1 MNRNTQSR
9 FSVAPQVDIKRSIFD
24 RSFQHKTTG
33 NVGDLIPFFV
43 DEVLPGDTFVV
54 DTAFV
59 ARMTTPIKPVMD
71 NAYIDIFYFAVPN
84 RLLWDHWKEFCGEN
98 NSSPWADETEYTIP
112 QLTAPSGGWKKG
124 TIADYMGIPIN
135 KAGLSVNAL
144 PFRAYA
150 LIWNEWFRDQNVQEP
165 CVVSK
170 DDATN
175 AGTNAAALANPAN
188 AELGGMPCKVNKFHD
203 YFTSALPEPQKG
215 DPVSIGLTGDVPV
228 VPTNGADNYFFPIVP
243 VRNSGDGVIGEGLQ
257 RNGYTFEWALENVPG
272 VVADDQVFRILPDKY
287 VNLGSSFVLG
297 NYISGDTPLAFVPV
311 AAQVSSAGQPGSTD
325 EGGEIKGWNLYA
337 QYASSKPERLLA
349 QLSNVT
355 AVTINELRLAF
366 ATQRLLERDAR
377 GGTRYTEVLRAHF
390 GVSSPDARLQRPEY
404 LGGKRV
410 PVNMNQ
416 VLQMSASSED
426 SPQGNTAAYS
436 LTSDASSSFTYSAT
450 EHCYILGLAC
460 VRTDHS
466 YQQGIERMWSRKRR
480 FDFYYPALANIG
492 ETAILNKEIFAQG
505 TGADDQAFGYQEA
518 WAEYR
523 YKPNRISGAFRSQY
537 DQSLDVWHYGDDYSQ
552 LPTLSASWMAETEA
566 NVNRTLSVPSTT
578 EDQMIFDFAIRL
590 KCTRPMPIYSVP
602 GLIDHN

>member
-98 NSSPWADETEYTIP
+98 KSSPWADETEYTIP
-112 QLTAPSGGWKKG
+112 QLTAPSGGWSKG

-135 KAGLSVNAL
+135 VENISVNAL

-175 AGTNAAALANPAN
+175 AGTNAEASVNPAN
-188 AELGGMPCKVNKFHD
+188 AELGGMPCKANKFHD
-203 YFTSALPEPQKG
+203 YFTSALPETKKG
-215 DPVSIGLTGDVPV
+215 DPVSIGIGGVADIIDEGSDAIQV
-228 VPTNGADNYFFPIVP
+228 VPWATESVMQNLGFEFGVDSSKAGATDT
-243 VRNSGDGVIGEGLQ
+243 IGLLGLVSPA
-257 RNGYTFEWALENVPG
+257 GGAEDPPADFGTLYTFKTPDSIAL
-272 VVADDQVFRILPDKY
+272 
-287 VNLGSSFVLG
+287 
-297 NYISGDTPLAFVPV
+297 
-311 AAQVSSAGQPGSTD
+311 QP
-325 EGGEIKGWNLYA
+325 
-337 QYASSKPERLLA
+337 SSKIYKHNLA
-349 QLSNVT
+349 VRSVDIANALKADLSKAT

-436 LTSDASSSFTYSAT
+436 LTSDVSSSFTYSAT

-505 TGADDQAFGYQEA
+505 S
-518 WAEYR
+518 AED
-523 YKPNRISGAFRSQY
+523 I
-537 DQSLDVWHYGDDYSQ
+537 
-552 LPTLSASWMAETEA
+552 
-566 NVNRTLSVPSTT
+566 
-578 EDQMIFDFAIRL
+578 
-590 KCTRPMPIYSVP
+590 
-602 GLIDHN
+602 

>member
-1 MNRNTQSR
+1 MNRNAQSR

-98 NSSPWADETEYTIP
+98 NSSPWADETEYSVP
-112 QLTAPSGGWKKG
+112 QLTAPAGGWQKG
-124 TIADYMGIPIN
+124 TIADYMGIPIKVPN
-135 KAGLSVNAL
+135 ISVNAL

-150 LIWNEWFRDQNVQEP
+150 LIWNEWFRDQNVQDP

-175 AGTNAAALANPAN
+175 AGTNAEASANPAN

-215 DPVSIGLTGDVPV
+215 DPVSIGLIGDAPVIPAVEDHLWEDMIQNSDDSLNMTMTGLGGSLSRTLPLYYRGGGGSPSV
-228 VPTNGADNYFFPIVP
+228 VGDLASQGDNPQLTLLIP
-243 VRNSGDGVIGEGLQ
+243 DNL
-257 RNGYTFEWALENVPG
+257 
-272 VVADDQVFRILPDKY
+272 VAKTS
-287 VNLGSSFVLG
+287 NL
-297 NYISGDTPLAFVPV
+297 
-311 AAQVSSAGQPGSTD
+311 AAVS
-325 EGGEIKGWNLYA
+325 
-337 QYASSKPERLLA
+337 
-349 QLSNVT
+349 
-355 AVTINELRLAF
+355 INELRLAF

-436 LTSDASSSFTYSAT
+436 LTSDVSSSFTYSAT

-505 TGADDQAFGYQEA
+505 KAADDQAFGYQEA

-537 DQSLDVWHYGDDYSQ
+537 DKSLDLWHYGDDYSE

-578 EDQMIFDFAIRL
+578 EDQMIFDFAIKL

>member
-1 MNRNTQSR
+1 MNRNSQSR

-112 QLTAPSGGWKKG
+112 QLTAPSGGWLKG

-135 KAGLSVNAL
+135 VPNISINAL

-175 AGTNAAALANPAN
+175 AGTNAEASANPAN

-215 DPVSIGLTGDVPV
+215 DPVSLSLAGFAPLSGTTAPIIPISMSGNISPLKADDKLTPLSG
-228 VPTNGADNYFFPIVP
+228 NMIF
-243 VRNSGDGVIGEGLQ
+243 GDGTGHMKSSYYLGLFTDAASTGGSEGVEVRSWESL
-257 RNGYTFEWALENVPG
+257 NTP
-272 VVADDQVFRILPDKY
+272 PDAKSITLT
-287 VNLGSSFVLG
+287 NLGVEFSDIAAGLG
-297 NYISGDTPLAFVPV
+297 ANLSGVTVDLANV
-311 AAQVSSAGQPGSTD
+311 AA
-325 EGGEIKGWNLYA
+325 I
-337 QYASSKPERLLA
+337 
-349 QLSNVT
+349 
-355 AVTINELRLAF
+355 TINELRLAF

-416 VLQMSASSED
+416 VLQMSASSEE

-436 LTSDASSSFTYSAT
+436 LTSDVSSSFTYSAT

-466 YQQGIERMWSRKRR
+466 YQQGIERMFSRKRR

-492 ETAILNKEIFAQG
+492 ETAILNKEIFASGNAG
-505 TGADDQAFGYQEA
+505 TDDQAFGYQEA

-537 DQSLDVWHYGDDYSQ
+537 DQSLDVWHYGDDYSE
-552 LPTLSASWMAETEA
+552 LPTLSASWMAETTA
-566 NVNRTLSVPSTT
+566 NVDRTLSVPSAT
-578 EDQMIFDFAIRL
+578 EDQMIFDFAIKL

>member
-9 FSVAPQVDIKRSIFD
+9 FSRAPQVDIKRSIFD

-98 NSSPWADETEYTIP
+98 NTSPWADETEYTIP
-112 QLTAPSGGWKKG
+112 QLTAPSGGWQKG

-135 KAGLSVNAL
+135 VANISVNAL

-150 LIWNEWFRDQNVQEP
+150 LIWNEWFRDQNVQDP

-175 AGTNAAALANPAN
+175 AGTNAEASANPAN

-215 DPVSIGLTGDVPV
+215 DPVEIGIG
-228 VPTNGADNYFFPIVP
+228 
-243 VRNSGDGVIGEGLQ
+243 GVASVFEKGIGEAIPVNTAITSHAMDNDLMLGIHPTAGQKLQ
-257 RNGYTFEWALENVPG
+257 GNEVLRLTSDSASTGGYG
-272 VVADDQVFRILPDKY
+272 VLPLYAYSVDAEMAGHFTNPKSISTS
-287 VNLGSSFVLG
+287 NLV
-297 NYISGDTPLAFVPV
+297 
-311 AAQVSSAGQPGSTD
+311 VSSSKIAQ
-325 EGGEIKGWNLYA
+325 NLKVDL
-337 QYASSKPERLLA
+337 SSA
-349 QLSNVT
+349 T
-355 AVTINELRLAF
+355 AATINDLRLAF

-390 GVSSPDARLQRPEY
+390 GVTSPDARLQRPEY

-436 LTSDASSSFTYSAT
+436 LTSDVSSSFTYSTT

-466 YQQGIERMWSRKRR
+466 YQQGIERMWSRRRR

-492 ETAILNKEIFAQG
+492 ETAILNKEIYAQG
-505 TGADDQAFGYQEA
+505 GSGDNQAFGYQEA

-552 LPTLSASWMAETEA
+552 LPTLSASWMAETTA
-566 NVNRTLSVPSTT
+566 NVDRTLSVPSTT
-578 EDQMIFDFAIRL
+578 EDQMIFDFAIKL
-590 KCTRPMPIYSVP
+590 KCTRPMPVYSVP

>member
-9 FSVAPQVDIKRSIFD
+9 FSFAPQSNIKRSIFD

-43 DEVLPGDTFVV
+43 DEVLPNDTFVV

-71 NAYIDIFYFAVPN
+71 NAYIDIFYFAVPV
-84 RLLWDHWKEFCGEN
+84 RLLWDHWKEFHGEN
-98 NSSPWADETEYTIP
+98 NNSPWVDETEYTIP
-112 QLTAPSGGWKKG
+112 QLTAPSGGWQKG

-135 KAGLSVNAL
+135 VANISVNAL

-175 AGTNAAALANPAN
+175 AGTNAEASANPAN

-215 DPVSIGLTGDVPV
+215 DPVEIGLSGVASIS
-228 VPTNGADNYFFPIVP
+228 PTRNGGSWLAVQTHSGLNSVYSTPITFGVSPSSDRSAGGLLGLYSDQASTDP
-243 VRNSGDGVIGEGLQ
+243 VRTLPLYSVDVLDSTGKGVSL
-257 RNGYTFEWALENVPG
+257 TKPLEIV
-272 VVADDQVFRILPDKY
+272 RS
-287 VNLGSSFVLG
+287 NL
-297 NYISGDTPLAFVPV
+297 A
-311 AAQVSSAGQPGSTD
+311 VSSNDVAHSLQVD
-325 EGGEIKGWNLYA
+325 
-337 QYASSKPERLLA
+337 
-349 QLSNVT
+349 LSNAT
-355 AVTINELRLAF
+355 AIAINELRLAF

-390 GVSSPDARLQRPEY
+390 GVSSPDARMQRPEY

-416 VLQMSASSED
+416 VLQMSASSEE

-436 LTSDASSSFTYSAT
+436 LTSDVSSSFTYSAT

-466 YQQGIERMWSRKRR
+466 YQQGIERMFSRKRR

-505 TGADDQAFGYQEA
+505 AAADDQAFGYQEA

-537 DQSLDVWHYGDDYSQ
+537 DQSLDVWHYGDDYSE
-552 LPTLSASWMAETEA
+552 LPTLSASWMAETTA
-566 NVNRTLSVPSTT
+566 NVDRTLSVPSAT
-578 EDQMIFDFAIRL
+578 EDQMIFDFAIKL

>member
-112 QLTAPSGGWKKG
+112 QLTAPAGGWQKG
-124 TIADYMGIPIN
+124 SIADYMGIPTKVPN
-135 KAGLSVNAL
+135 LSVNAL

-175 AGTNAAALANPAN
+175 AGTNAEASANPAN

-215 DPVSIGLTGDVPV
+215 DPVSIGLTGDLPV
-228 VPTNGADNYFFPIVP
+228 TFSSPTGGVYLDTSINEEGAVSFASGNTLQFHTGGNTDTDYQRCYPLNLKPISPDGTPVHDVYCDHVNTGAGNLANLYPIVGSNL
-243 VRNSGDGVIGEGLQ
+243 VLRTSNEFSNSNRVLSA
-257 RNGYTFEWALENVPG
+257 R
-272 VVADDQVFRILPDKY
+272 
-287 VNLGSSFVLG
+287 VNLS
-297 NYISGDTPLAFVPV
+297 DLA
-311 AAQVSSAGQPGSTD
+311 
-325 EGGEIKGWNLYA
+325 
-337 QYASSKPERLLA
+337 
-349 QLSNVT
+349 

-436 LTSDASSSFTYSAT
+436 LTSDVSSSFTYSST

-460 VRTDHS
+460 VRTEHS

-505 TGADDQAFGYQEA
+505 EAVDDQAFGYQEA

-537 DQSLDVWHYGDDYSQ
+537 DKSLDVWHYADDYSK

-566 NVNRTLSVPSTT
+566 NVDRTLSVASTS
-578 EDQMIFDFAIRL
+578 EDQMIFDFAIKL

>member
-112 QLTAPSGGWKKG
+112 QLTAPSGGWQKG

-135 KAGLSVNAL
+135 VANISVNAL

-175 AGTNAAALANPAN
+175 AGTNAEASANPAN

-215 DPVSIGLTGDVPV
+215 DPVSIGLADTAPVIGTSSSGSVFFPV
-228 VPTNGADNYFFPIVP
+228 VPVSDSTGAYVSLG
-243 VRNSGDGVIGEGLQ
+243 VNSD
-257 RNGYTFEWALENVPG
+257 GYTFNEKLSYLPLLS
-272 VVADDQVFRILPDKY
+272 DDEKKIRIKPSEPTMGGNSF
-287 VNLGSSFVLG
+287 NLGINNATSQQTTKEEVVLIPNTG
-297 NYISGDTPLAFVPV
+297 RVE
-311 AAQVSSAGQPGSTD
+311 STRQID
-325 EGGEIKGWNLYA
+325 GWNLYTYYGGTQNPKLVA
-337 QYASSKPERLLA
+337 DLSKVA
-349 QLSNVT
+349 

-450 EHCYILGLAC
+450 EHCYIIGLAC

-505 TGADDQAFGYQEA
+505 KAADDQAFGYQEA

-537 DQSLDVWHYGDDYSQ
+537 DQSLDVWHYGDDYSE
-552 LPTLSASWMAETEA
+552 LPTLSASWMAETES

>member
-33 NVGDLIPFFV
+33 NAGDLIPFFV

-112 QLTAPSGGWKKG
+112 QLTAPSGGWQKG

-135 KAGLSVNAL
+135 VANISVNAL

-175 AGTNAAALANPAN
+175 AGTNAVASENPAN

-215 DPVSIGLTGDVPV
+215 DPVEIGLSGGASIFPV
-228 VPTNGADNYFFPIVP
+228 SSEYPWIPLNTTSRLNAFANPLKFGIDP
-243 VRNSGDGVIGEGLQ
+243 
-257 RNGYTFEWALENVPG
+257 ALESN
-272 VVADDQVFRILPDKY
+272 ADGLLGLYTDQASTGPISELPLYSLD
-287 VNLGSSFVLG
+287 VLDSTG
-297 NYISGDTPLAFVPV
+297 KG
-311 AAQVSSAGQPGSTD
+311 VSSSRPRQITRT
-325 EGGEIKGWNLYA
+325 NLVVSPTQIA
-337 QYASSKPERLLA
+337 NNLQVDLSSA
-349 QLSNVT
+349 T

-377 GGTRYTEVLRAHF
+377 GGTRYAEVLRAHY
-390 GVSSPDARLQRPEY
+390 GVRSPDARLQRPEY

-416 VLQMSASSED
+416 VLQMSASSAD

-436 LTSDASSSFTYSAT
+436 LTSDVSSSFTYSAT

-505 TGADDQAFGYQEA
+505 GTGGVDDQAFGYQEA

-537 DQSLDVWHYGDDYSQ
+537 DQSLDVWHYGDDYSE
-552 LPTLSASWMAETEA
+552 LPTLSASWMAETTA
-566 NVNRTLSVPSTT
+566 NVDRTLSVPSAT
-578 EDQMIFDFAIRL
+578 EDQMIFDFAIKL
-590 KCTRPMPIYSVP
+590 KCARPMPIYSVP

>member
-112 QLTAPSGGWKKG
+112 QLTAPAGGWQKG
-124 TIADYMGIPIN
+124 TIADYMGIPIKVPN
-135 KAGLSVNAL
+135 ISVNAL

-175 AGTNAAALANPAN
+175 AGTNAEASANPAN

-228 VPTNGADNYFFPIVP
+228 TFGSPTGAFYLDTSISSTGAVPFSSGQPLKFYSSEEMPVSNYNLSV
-243 VRNSGDGVIGEGLQ
+243 D
-257 RNGYTFEWALENVPG
+257 PG
-272 VVADDQVFRILPDKY
+272 VDGSDNFNVEFGPSK
-287 VNLGSSFVLG
+287 VNGVSGFPVEGTNLVLRTS
-297 NYISGDTPLAFVPV
+297 NDF
-311 AAQVSSAGQPGSTD
+311 SANDNKVLSAKVD
-325 EGGEIKGWNLYA
+325 FSNLI
-337 QYASSKPERLLA
+337 
-349 QLSNVT
+349 

-436 LTSDASSSFTYSAT
+436 LTSDVSSSFTYSAT

-466 YQQGIERMWSRKRR
+466 YQQGIERMWNRKRR

-505 TGADDQAFGYQEA
+505 EAVDDQAFGYQEA

-537 DQSLDVWHYGDDYSQ
+537 DQSLDVWHYGDDYSE

-566 NVNRTLSVPSTT
+566 NVNRTLSVSSTN
-578 EDQMIFDFAIRL
+578 EDQMIFDFAIKL

>member
-59 ARMTTPIKPVMD
+59 ARMTTLIKPVMD

-98 NSSPWADETEYTIP
+98 NNSPWADETEYTIP
-112 QLTAPSGGWKKG
+112 QLTAPLGGWRKG

-135 KAGLSVNAL
+135 VANISVNAL

-175 AGTNAAALANPAN
+175 AGTNLGASANPAN

-215 DPVSIGLTGDVPV
+215 DPVSIGVGGTADVLLASE
-228 VPTNGADNYFFPIVP
+228 NA
-243 VRNSGDGVIGEGLQ
+243 NSGVLSVVGNSILGLADRFSASSVAGTAGSVWSPNASVSMSGASVNGV
-257 RNGYTFEWALENVPG
+257 
-272 VVADDQVFRILPDKY
+272 
-287 VNLGSSFVLG
+287 
-297 NYISGDTPLAFVPV
+297 TPM
-311 AAQVSSAGQPGSTD
+311 SSAG
-325 EGGEIKGWNLYA
+325 NL
-337 QYASSKPERLLA
+337 KPVDLVA
-349 QLSNVT
+349 DLSQAT
-355 AVTINELRLAF
+355 AITINELRLAF

-416 VLQMSASSED
+416 VLQMSASSAD

-436 LTSDASSSFTYSAT
+436 LTSDVSSSFTYSAT

-505 TGADDQAFGYQEA
+505 GAADDQAFGYQEA

-537 DQSLDVWHYGDDYSQ
+537 DQSLDIWHYGDDYSE
-552 LPTLSASWMAETEA
+552 LPTLSASWMAETET

-578 EDQMIFDFAIRL
+578 EDQMIFDFAIKL

>member
-71 NAYIDIFYFAVPN
+71 NAYMDIFYFAVPN

-112 QLTAPSGGWKKG
+112 QLTAPSGGWRKG

-135 KAGLSVNAL
+135 VENISVNAL

-175 AGTNAAALANPAN
+175 AGTNAEASANPAN

-215 DPVSIGLTGDVPV
+215 DPVSIGLTGDLPV
-228 VPTNGADNYFFPIVP
+228 TFGSPTA
-243 VRNSGDGVIGEGLQ
+243 
-257 RNGYTFEWALENVPG
+257 GYYLDTSLSP
-272 VVADDQVFRILPDKY
+272 PD
-287 VNLGSSFVLG
+287 SFVSGSPLRFLSNSLVDPDRHYPLVVSRSRIGAKAYDLNFLG
-297 NYISGDTPLAFVPV
+297 DHAYSNTDSPLTVDGSNLVLRTSNEFTDSNRVLSAKVELSNLAF
-311 AAQVSSAGQPGSTD
+311 
-325 EGGEIKGWNLYA
+325 I
-337 QYASSKPERLLA
+337 
-349 QLSNVT
+349 
-355 AVTINELRLAF
+355 TINELRLAF

-410 PVNMNQ
+410 PINMNQ
-416 VLQMSASSED
+416 VLQMSASSGD
-426 SPQGNTAAYS
+426 SPQGNAAAYS

-505 TGADDQAFGYQEA
+505 NSYDDLAFGYQEA

-537 DQSLDVWHYGDDYSQ
+537 DRSLDVWHYGDDYSK
-552 LPTLSASWMAETEA
+552 LPTLSAGWMAETPV
-566 NVNRTLSVPSTT
+566 NVDRTLAVPSTT

>member
-98 NSSPWADETEYTIP
+98 YRSPWADETEYSIP
-112 QLTAPSGGWKKG
+112 QLTAPSGGWQKG

-135 KAGLSVNAL
+135 VANISVNAL

-150 LIWNEWFRDQNVQEP
+150 LIWNEWFRDQNVQDP

-175 AGTNAAALANPAN
+175 AGTNAEASANPAN

-215 DPVSIGLTGDVPV
+215 DPVAIG
-228 VPTNGADNYFFPIVP
+228 
-243 VRNSGDGVIGEGLQ
+243 
-257 RNGYTFEWALENVPG
+257 
-272 VVADDQVFRILPDKY
+272 
-287 VNLGSSFVLG
+287 
-297 NYISGDTPLAFVPV
+297 ISGVASISAIDSSIPYIPVETRPSGMTSYTTPIIFGVDPFLD
-311 AAQVSSAGQPGSTD
+311 SSAGGLLGLYTDDASTGVVSD
-325 EGGEIKGWNLYA
+325 LPLYSLDVLDSTGKGVSLTRPLEITRSNLMVRPA
-337 QYASSKPERLLA
+337 QVAQRLQADLSSA
-349 QLSNVT
+349 T
-355 AVTINELRLAF
+355 AATINDLRLAF

-377 GGTRYTEVLRAHF
+377 GGTRYIEVLRAHF

-416 VLQMSASSED
+416 VLQMSASSEE

-436 LTSDASSSFTYSAT
+436 LTSDVSSSFTYSST

-505 TGADDQAFGYQEA
+505 GTGGADDQAFGYQEA

-537 DQSLDVWHYGDDYSQ
+537 DQSLDVWHYGDDYSE
-552 LPTLSASWMAETEA
+552 LPTLSASWMAETTA
-566 NVNRTLSVPSTT
+566 NVDRTLSVPSAT
-578 EDQMIFDFAIRL
+578 EDQMIFDFAIKL
-590 KCTRPMPIYSVP
+590 KCARPMPIYSVP

>member
-71 NAYIDIFYFAVPN
+71 NAYIDIFYFAVPC
-84 RLLWDHWKEFCGEN
+84 RLLWNHWKEFCGEN
-98 NSSPWADETEYTIP
+98 NESPWADETEYTIP
-112 QLTAPSGGWKKG
+112 QLTAPAGGWQKG
-124 TIADYMGIPIN
+124 TIADYMGIPIKVPN
-135 KAGLSVNAL
+135 ISVNAL

-175 AGTNAAALANPAN
+175 AGTNAEASANPAN

-215 DPVSIGLTGDVPV
+215 DPVSIGLTGDAPVAPLGYKDYFFPV
-228 VPTNGADNYFFPIVP
+228 VPI
-243 VRNSGDGVIGEGLQ
+243 RNSGGLVSGAALHRNGFTFDGVL
-257 RNGYTFEWALENVPG
+257 ANVPG
-272 VVADDQVFRILPDKY
+272 VRDIDKEFEVQFRNSILANNGYSLGFFNTSERSSMPVRV
-287 VNLGSSFVLG
+287 VNGAAESS
-297 NYISGDTPLAFVPV
+297 
-311 AAQVSSAGQPGSTD
+311 D
-325 EGGEIKGWNLYA
+325 ETHGGRITGWDLYA
-337 QYASSKPERLLA
+337 RYDSNHPNKLVA
-349 QLSNVT
+349 QLSNVA

-377 GGTRYTEVLRAHF
+377 GGTRYTEILRAHF

-436 LTSDASSSFTYSAT
+436 LTSDVSSSFTYSAT

-505 TGADDQAFGYQEA
+505 TAADNQAFGYQEA

-523 YKPNRISGAFRSQY
+523 YKPSRTSGAFRSQY
-537 DQSLDVWHYGDDYSQ
+537 DRSLDVWHYGDDYSE

-578 EDQMIFDFAIRL
+578 EDQMIFDFAIKL

>member
-112 QLTAPSGGWKKG
+112 QLTAPSGGWSKG

-135 KAGLSVNAL
+135 VANISVNAL

-175 AGTNAAALANPAN
+175 AGTNAEASANPAN

-215 DPVSIGLTGDVPV
+215 DPVSIGLAGEALVGPANGTDNFYFPV
-228 VPTNGADNYFFPIVP
+228 LPLYAEDGGNSSGFISGGIFNFSQAADGI
-243 VRNSGDGVIGEGLQ
+243 
-257 RNGYTFEWALENVPG
+257 PG
-272 VVADDQVFRILPDKY
+272 VNDEKTFALKSSDPVAGGSHAALVATNPSAQPAT
-287 VNLGSSFVLG
+287 NLGVGFKE
-297 NYISGDTPLAFVPV
+297 T
-311 AAQVSSAGQPGSTD
+311 AGVVDSKD
-325 EGGEIKGWNLYA
+325 IVGWNLYA
-337 QYASSKPERLLA
+337 RYNKKNTASQLA
-349 QLSNVT
+349 ADLST
-355 AVTINELRLAF
+355 AAAVTINELRLAF

-436 LTSDASSSFTYSAT
+436 LTSDVSSSFTYSAT

-505 TGADDQAFGYQEA
+505 KAADDQAFGYQEA

-537 DQSLDVWHYGDDYSQ
+537 DQSLDVWHYGDDYSK
-552 LPTLSASWMAETEA
+552 LPTLSASWMAETDA

>member
-9 FSVAPQVDIKRSIFD
+9 FSRAPQVDIKRSIFD
-24 RSFQHKTTG
+24 RSFTHKTTG

-112 QLTAPSGGWKKG
+112 QLTSPETGWKKG
-124 TIADYMGIPIN
+124 TIADYMGIPIGRG
-135 KAGLSVNAL
+135 GLSVNAL

-150 LIWNEWFRDQNVQEP
+150 LIWNEWFRDQNTQEP

-175 AGTNAAALANPAN
+175 AGTNAEASANPAN

-215 DPVSIGLTGDVPV
+215 DPVSLGLAGDANLVVRGDNFIPLSTDIELHSHPSGIKLGIGSREFSGKDVLGV
-228 VPTNGADNYFFPIVP
+228 ASDGFADNGELTAYSI
-243 VRNSGDGVIGEGLQ
+243 GDASL
-257 RNGYTFEWALENVPG
+257 NTSLTDPA
-272 VVADDQVFRILPDKY
+272 QVNAS
-287 VNLGSSFVLG
+287 NLGVS
-297 NYISGDTPLAFVPV
+297 AFNIVNNIK
-311 AAQVSSAGQPGSTD
+311 ASLSSA
-325 EGGEIKGWNLYA
+325 
-337 QYASSKPERLLA
+337 
-349 QLSNVT
+349 T
-355 AVTINELRLAF
+355 ATTINDLRLAF
-366 ATQRLLERDAR
+366 ALQRLLERDAR

-436 LTSDASSSFTYSAT
+436 LTSDVSSSFTYSAT

-492 ETAILNKEIFAQG
+492 ETAILNKEIYAQG
-505 TGADDQAFGYQEA
+505 NSSDDNAFGYQEA

-537 DQSLDVWHYGDDYSQ
+537 AQSLDVWHYGDFYSQ
-552 LPTLSASWMAETEA
+552 LPILSAAWMAETEA
-566 NVNRTLSVPSTT
+566 NVDRTLSVSSAA
-578 EDQMIFDFAIRL
+578 EDQMIFDFAIKL
-590 KCTRPMPIYSVP
+590 KCARPMPIYSVP

>member
-9 FSVAPQVDIKRSIFD
+9 FSVAPQVDVKRSIFD

-71 NAYIDIFYFAVPN
+71 NAYIDIFYFVVPN

-112 QLTAPSGGWKKG
+112 QLTAPAGGWSKG

-135 KAGLSVNAL
+135 VANISVNAL

-175 AGTNAAALANPAN
+175 VGTNAEASANPAN

-215 DPVSIGLTGDVPV
+215 DPVSIGLAGSADVVPSASATRVFWPV
-228 VPTNGADNYFFPIVP
+228 VPISGYESSFPGI
-243 VRNSGDGVIGEGLQ
+243 GVTP
-257 RNGYTFEWALENVPG
+257 NGYTFDQVLRGLPG
-272 VVADDQVFRILPDKY
+272 LTDDYKKPMVVASEDWVS
-287 VNLGSSFVLG
+287 GSSGALG
-297 NYISGDTPLAFVPV
+297 FESIASPGATSRAKVGLTDTPSGRLGKDIA
-311 AAQVSSAGQPGSTD
+311 
-325 EGGEIKGWNLYA
+325 GWNLYTYYNPVGDSRLVA
-337 QYASSKPERLLA
+337 DLSKVA
-349 QLSNVT
+349 

-416 VLQMSASSED
+416 VLQMSASSAD

-436 LTSDASSSFTYSAT
+436 LTSDVSSSFTYSAT

-480 FDFYYPALANIG
+480 FDFYWSALANIG

-505 TGADDQAFGYQEA
+505 KAADDQAFGYQEA

-537 DQSLDVWHYGDDYSQ
+537 DQSLDVWHYGDDYSE

>member
-59 ARMTTPIKPVMD
+59 ARMTTLIKPVMD

-135 KAGLSVNAL
+135 VANISVNAL

-175 AGTNAAALANPAN
+175 AGTNAEASANPAN

-215 DPVSIGLTGDVPV
+215 DPVEIG
-228 VPTNGADNYFFPIVP
+228 I
-243 VRNSGDGVIGEGLQ
+243 SGVASLSPSDGVSWVAVKTRSGMNAASGPPIQFGVSPNSQDSAGGLL
-257 RNGYTFEWALENVPG
+257 GLYT
-272 VVADDQVFRILPDKY
+272 DQASTGTIRELPLYSLD
-287 VNLGSSFVLG
+287 VLDSTG
-297 NYISGDTPLAFVPV
+297 KG
-311 AAQVSSAGQPGSTD
+311 VSSIRPREITRSNLVVSTNDIAGS
-325 EGGEIKGWNLYA
+325 I
-337 QYASSKPERLLA
+337 LA
-349 QLSNVT
+349 DLSNAT
-355 AVTINELRLAF
+355 AIAINELRLAF

-377 GGTRYTEVLRAHF
+377 GGTRYTEVIRAHF

-410 PVNMNQ
+410 PVNINQ

-436 LTSDASSSFTYSAT
+436 LTSDVSSSFTYSAT

-505 TGADDQAFGYQEA
+505 GTGGVDDQPFGYQEA

-537 DQSLDVWHYGDDYSQ
+537 DQSLDVWHYGDDYSE
-552 LPTLSASWMAETEA
+552 LPTLSASWMAETTA
-566 NVNRTLSVPSTT
+566 NVDRTLSVPSAD
-578 EDQMIFDFAIRL
+578 EDQMIFDFAIKL

>member
-9 FSVAPQVDIKRSIFD
+9 FSRAPQVDIKRSIFD
-24 RSFQHKTTG
+24 RSFTHKTTG

-112 QLTAPSGGWKKG
+112 QLTAPSGGWNKG
-124 TIADYMGIPIN
+124 TIADYMGIPIDVPN
-135 KAGLSVNAL
+135 ISVNAL

-150 LIWNEWFRDQNVQEP
+150 LIWNEWFRDQNTQEP

-175 AGTNAAALANPAN
+175 TGSNNAPFNNPMY
-188 AELGGMPCKVNKFHD
+188 AELGGLPCKVNKFHD

-215 DPVSIGLTGDVPV
+215 DPVEIGLSGY
-228 VPTNGADNYFFPIVP
+228 APIVP
-243 VRNSGDGVIGEGLQ
+243 ISGSGWIPVQTSTGMNDALGPIKFGV
-257 RNGYTFEWALENVPG
+257 
-272 VVADDQVFRILPDKY
+272 
-287 VNLGSSFVLG
+287 GSSETQLQGTQILG
-297 NYISGDTPLAFVPV
+297 LYV
-311 AAQVSSAGQPGSTD
+311 
-325 EGGEIKGWNLYA
+325 GGEASVPQSSMPLTSFTTDLAAGDSMTIPKSITKSNLA
-337 QYASSKPERLLA
+337 VGPSEVSQRIQAN
-349 QLSNVT
+349 LST
-355 AVTINELRLAF
+355 ATAITINELRLAF

-377 GGTRYTEVLRAHF
+377 GGTRYTEVIRAHF
-390 GVSSPDARLQRPEY
+390 GVSSPDSRLQRPEY

-436 LTSDASSSFTYSAT
+436 LTSDVSSSFTYSAT

-505 TGADDQAFGYQEA
+505 SAADDLAFGYQEA

-523 YKPNRISGAFRSQY
+523 YKPNRISGAFRSTY
-537 DQSLDVWHYGDDYSQ
+537 EQSLDVWHYGDDYSE
-552 LPTLSASWMAETEA
+552 LPTLSASWMAETSK
-566 NVNRTLSVPSTT
+566 NVDRTLSVPSTI
-578 EDQMIFDFAIRL
+578 EDQMIFDFYVKL
-590 KCTRPMPIYSVP
+590 KCARPMPIYSVP

>member
-84 RLLWDHWKEFCGEN
+84 RLLWDHWEEFCGEN
-98 NSSPWADETEYTIP
+98 NKSPWADETEYIVP
-112 QLTAPSGGWKKG
+112 QLTAPAGGWNKG

-135 KAGLSVNAL
+135 VANISVNAL

-165 CVVSK
+165 CFVSK

-175 AGTNAAALANPAN
+175 AGTNAEASANPAN

-215 DPVSIGLTGDVPV
+215 DPVEIGLSGVASISSVPSEYPWIPINAAYRLNELTNPIQFGIDPVSDSSADGLLGLYTDQASTGYIREMPLYSLDVLDS
-228 VPTNGADNYFFPIVP
+228 TGK
-243 VRNSGDGVIGEGLQ
+243 G
-257 RNGYTFEWALENVPG
+257 
-272 VVADDQVFRILPDKY
+272 
-287 VNLGSSFVLG
+287 
-297 NYISGDTPLAFVPV
+297 
-311 AAQVSSAGQPGSTD
+311 VSSIKPREITRSNLVVSPTQIAKNLQADLST
-325 EGGEIKGWNLYA
+325 A
-337 QYASSKPERLLA
+337 
-349 QLSNVT
+349 V

-416 VLQMSASSED
+416 VLQMSASSEE

-436 LTSDASSSFTYSAT
+436 LTSDVSSSFTYSAT

-505 TGADDQAFGYQEA
+505 RTSGADDKVFGYQEA

-537 DQSLDVWHYGDDYSQ
+537 DQSLDVWHYGDDYSE
-552 LPTLSASWMAETEA
+552 LPTLSASWMAETTA
-566 NVNRTLSVPSTT
+566 NVDRTLSVPSAT
-578 EDQMIFDFAIRL
+578 EDQMIFDFAIKL
-590 KCTRPMPIYSVP
+590 KCARAMPIYSVP

>member
-54 DTAFV
+54 DTAFI

-112 QLTAPSGGWKKG
+112 QLISPSGGWQKG

-135 KAGLSVNAL
+135 VSNLSVNAL

-175 AGTNAAALANPAN
+175 AGTNAEASANPAN

-215 DPVSIGLTGDVPV
+215 DPVEIG
-228 VPTNGADNYFFPIVP
+228 
-243 VRNSGDGVIGEGLQ
+243 
-257 RNGYTFEWALENVPG
+257 
-272 VVADDQVFRILPDKY
+272 
-287 VNLGSSFVLG
+287 
-297 NYISGDTPLAFVPV
+297 ISGEASISPV
-311 AAQVSSAGQPGSTD
+311 HSVYPWIPINTTSGMNSLTNPIKFGVDPVSSSSVGGLLGLYTDQASTD
-325 EGGEIKGWNLYA
+325 VIREMPLYSLDALDSTGKGVSLTMPRQITRSNLVVSPTQIA
-337 QYASSKPERLLA
+337 NNLQVDLSSA
-349 QLSNVT
+349 T
-355 AVTINELRLAF
+355 AATINELRLAF
-366 ATQRLLERDAR
+366 AIQRLLERDAR
-377 GGTRYTEVLRAHF
+377 CGTRYTEVLRSHF

-416 VLQMSASSED
+416 VLQMSASSEE

-436 LTSDASSSFTYSAT
+436 LTSDVSSSFTYSAT

-466 YQQGIERMWSRKRR
+466 YQQGIERMFSRKRR

-505 TGADDQAFGYQEA
+505 GSDGADDQAFGYQEA

-537 DQSLDVWHYGDDYSQ
+537 DQSLDVWHYGDDYSE
-552 LPTLSASWMAETEA
+552 LPTLSASWMAETTA
-566 NVNRTLSVPSTT
+566 NVDRTLSVSSAT
-578 EDQMIFDFAIRL
+578 EDQMIFDFAIKL
-590 KCTRPMPIYSVP
+590 KCARPMPIYSVP

>member
-112 QLTAPSGGWKKG
+112 QLTSPSGGWQKG

-135 KAGLSVNAL
+135 VANISVNAL

-175 AGTNAAALANPAN
+175 AGTNAEASANPAN

-215 DPVSIGLTGDVPV
+215 DPVTLSLGSEAPVSMVGGVPGAGILGFGSPPTRIAAVQSI
-228 VPTNGADNYFFPIVP
+228 
-243 VRNSGDGVIGEGLQ
+243 DGVTLSGNELSI
-257 RNGYTFEWALENVPG
+257 NGSSATISPSPSRL
-272 VVADDQVFRILPDKY
+272 VAD
-287 VNLGSSFVLG
+287 
-297 NYISGDTPLAFVPV
+297 
-311 AAQVSSAGQPGSTD
+311 
-325 EGGEIKGWNLYA
+325 
-337 QYASSKPERLLA
+337 
-349 QLSNVT
+349 LSDT
-355 AVTINELRLAF
+355 AVITINELRLAF

-416 VLQMSASSED
+416 VLQMSASSEE

-436 LTSDASSSFTYSAT
+436 LTSDISSSFTYSAT

-466 YQQGIERMWSRKRR
+466 YQQGIERMWNRKRR

-505 TGADDQAFGYQEA
+505 GTGGVDDQPFGYQEA

-537 DQSLDVWHYGDDYSQ
+537 DQSLDVWHYGDDYAA
-552 LPTLSASWMAETEA
+552 LPTLSASWMAETTA
-566 NVNRTLSVPSTT
+566 NVDRTLSVPSTT
-578 EDQMIFDFAIRL
+578 EDQMIFDFAVKL

>member
-9 FSVAPQVDIKRSIFD
+9 FSFAPQSTIKRSIFD

-43 DEVLPGDTFVV
+43 DEVLPNDTFVV

-71 NAYIDIFYFAVPN
+71 NAYIDIFYFAVPC
-84 RLLWDHWKEFCGEN
+84 RLLWNHWKEFHGEN
-98 NSSPWADETEYTIP
+98 NESPWADETEYTIP
-112 QLTAPSGGWKKG
+112 QLTAPAGGWQKG

-135 KAGLSVNAL
+135 VENISVNAL

-175 AGTNAAALANPAN
+175 AGTNAEASANPAN

-215 DPVSIGLTGDVPV
+215 DPVSIGLAGQADVIPQHPSYTHAFFPV
-228 VPTNGADNYFFPIVP
+228 VPVANYKHTVTGAGLSQGPFTFDSDLATVPNIEDNDE
-243 VRNSGDGVIGEGLQ
+243 RVIFTLTEQ
-257 RNGYTFEWALENVPG
+257 ALG
-272 VVADDQVFRILPDKY
+272 GTA
-287 VNLGSSFVLG
+287 G
-297 NYISGDTPLAFVPV
+297 NFGFSN
-311 AAQVSSAGQPGSTD
+311 PGSISTFAV
-325 EGGEIKGWNLYA
+325 EPGFGNAVGTNTYSNTVKGWNLYMH
-337 QYASSKPERLLA
+337 YNSNGSNRLVA
-349 QLSNVT
+349 DLSQVA

-377 GGTRYTEVLRAHF
+377 GGTRYTEVLQAHF
-390 GVSSPDARLQRPEY
+390 GVTSPDARLQRPEY

-416 VLQMSASSED
+416 VLQMSASSEN

-436 LTSDASSSFTYSAT
+436 LTSDVSSSFTYSAT

-466 YQQGIERMWSRKRR
+466 YQQGIERMFSRKRR

-492 ETAILNKEIFAQG
+492 ETAILNKEIYAQG
-505 TGADDQAFGYQEA
+505 KSADNQAFGYQEA

-537 DQSLDVWHYGDDYSQ
+537 DQSLDIWHYGDDYSQ
-552 LPTLSASWMAETEA
+552 LPTLSASWMAETTA
-566 NVNRTLSVPSTT
+566 NVDRTLSVPSAT
-578 EDQMIFDFAIRL
+578 EDQMIFDFAIKL

>member
-9 FSVAPQVDIKRSIFD
+9 FSIAPQVDIKRSIFD

-98 NSSPWADETEYTIP
+98 NSSPWADETEYIIP
-112 QLTAPSGGWKKG
+112 QLTAPSGGWQKG

-135 KAGLSVNAL
+135 VGNISVNAL

-175 AGTNAAALANPAN
+175 AGTNAEASANPAN

-215 DPVSIGLTGDVPV
+215 DPVSISLGDNMPLNVTEAPVESISGGLSSLRAITGSLSPLGDPM
-228 VPTNGADNYFFPIVP
+228 YL
-243 VRNSGDGVIGEGLQ
+243 GDGSNTMGPAYSLGLLRNTSDGTSGRNALPVYATEIAEPSDHSQ
-257 RNGYTFEWALENVPG
+257 RPITHT
-272 VVADDQVFRILPDKY
+272 
-287 VNLGSSFVLG
+287 NLGVYYDDIASKLKTDLSSVNVDL
-297 NYISGDTPLAFVPV
+297 SKV
-311 AAQVSSAGQPGSTD
+311 AA
-325 EGGEIKGWNLYA
+325 I
-337 QYASSKPERLLA
+337 
-349 QLSNVT
+349 
-355 AVTINELRLAF
+355 TINELRLAF

-436 LTSDASSSFTYSAT
+436 LTSDVSSSFTYSAT

-466 YQQGIERMWSRKRR
+466 YQQGIERMFSRKRR

-505 TGADDQAFGYQEA
+505 GADGADDQAFGYQEA

-537 DQSLDVWHYGDDYSQ
+537 DQSLDVWHYGDDYSE
-552 LPTLSASWMAETEA
+552 LPTLSASWMAETTA
-566 NVNRTLSVPSTT
+566 NVDRTLSVPSTT
-578 EDQMIFDFAIRL
+578 EDQMIFDFAIKL

>member
-71 NAYIDIFYFAVPN
+71 NAYIDTFYFAVPN

-98 NSSPWADETEYTIP
+98 NMSPWADETEYTIP

-135 KAGLSVNAL
+135 VANISVNAL

-175 AGTNAAALANPAN
+175 AGTNAEASANPAN

-215 DPVSIGLTGDVPV
+215 DPVEIGISGVASIS
-228 VPTNGADNYFFPIVP
+228 PI
-243 VRNSGDGVIGEGLQ
+243 
-257 RNGYTFEWALENVPG
+257 RNGGSLIPVQPHSGMNSTYGHPIKFGVSPNSEVSTGGLLGLYSDQASTGPVTTMPLYSLDVLDSTGKGVSLTNPLEIVCS
-272 VVADDQVFRILPDKY
+272 
-287 VNLGSSFVLG
+287 NL
-297 NYISGDTPLAFVPV
+297 A
-311 AAQVSSAGQPGSTD
+311 VSSNDIAGSIQAD
-325 EGGEIKGWNLYA
+325 
-337 QYASSKPERLLA
+337 
-349 QLSNVT
+349 LSNAT
-355 AVTINELRLAF
+355 AIAINELRLAF

-416 VLQMSASSED
+416 VLQMSASSEE

-436 LTSDASSSFTYSAT
+436 LTSDVSSSFTYSAT

-505 TGADDQAFGYQEA
+505 GSDGVDDQAFGYQEA

-537 DQSLDVWHYGDDYSQ
+537 DQSLDVWHYGDDYSE
-552 LPTLSASWMAETEA
+552 LPTLSASWMAETTA
-566 NVNRTLSVPSTT
+566 NVDRTLSVPSAT
-578 EDQMIFDFAIRL
+578 EDQMIFDFAINL

>member
-112 QLTAPSGGWKKG
+112 QLTAPSGGWSKG

-135 KAGLSVNAL
+135 VANISVNAL

-175 AGTNAAALANPAN
+175 AGTNAEASANPAN

-215 DPVSIGLTGDVPV
+215 DPVSIGLAGTAPVIGTSSSGSLVLPV
-228 VPTNGADNYFFPIVP
+228 VPITDTGGTY
-243 VRNSGDGVIGEGLQ
+243 SSLGVSSD
-257 RNGYTFEWALENVPG
+257 GYTFNDKLVYLPILDDDEKKIRIKPSQPTAGGTSFSLGINNGTSQQTTNEE
-272 VVADDQVFRILPDKY
+272 VVLLPNTDRVESTRRID
-287 VNLGSSFVLG
+287 
-297 NYISGDTPLAFVPV
+297 
-311 AAQVSSAGQPGSTD
+311 
-325 EGGEIKGWNLYA
+325 GWNLYA
-337 QYASSKPERLLA
+337 YYNTA
-349 QLSNVT
+349 QSAKFVADLSQVA

-416 VLQMSASSED
+416 VLQMSASSEE

-436 LTSDASSSFTYSAT
+436 LTSDVSSSFTYSAT

-505 TGADDQAFGYQEA
+505 SAVDDQAFGYQEA

-537 DQSLDVWHYGDDYSQ
+537 DQSLDVWHYGDDYSE
-552 LPTLSASWMAETEA
+552 LPTLSASWMSETES

>member
-71 NAYIDIFYFAVPN
+71 NSYIDIFYFAVPN

-112 QLTAPSGGWKKG
+112 QLTAPSSGWQKG

-135 KAGLSVNAL
+135 VANLSVNAL

-175 AGTNAAALANPAN
+175 AGTNAEASANPAN

-215 DPVSIGLTGDVPV
+215 DPVTINISGFAPVEAAEDNSVSGILALNNTTLGAATRLSGGTLYITPSSEWTIGSSNKTTSPNWNPVTAYGAAGNLTPV
-228 VPTNGADNYFFPIVP
+228 K
-243 VRNSGDGVIGEGLQ
+243 L
-257 RNGYTFEWALENVPG
+257 
-272 VVADDQVFRILPDKY
+272 VADLSQ
-287 VNLGSSFVLG
+287 
-297 NYISGDTPLAFVPV
+297 T
-311 AAQVSSAGQPGSTD
+311 AAT
-325 EGGEIKGWNLYA
+325 
-337 QYASSKPERLLA
+337 
-349 QLSNVT
+349 
-355 AVTINELRLAF
+355 TINELRLAF

-410 PVNMNQ
+410 PINMNQ

-505 TGADDQAFGYQEA
+505 TAADDDAFGYQEA

-537 DQSLDVWHYGDDYSQ
+537 DQSLDVWHYGDDYES
-552 LPTLSASWMAETEA
+552 LPTLSATWMQETPV
-566 NVNRTLSVPSTT
+566 NVDRTLAVSSSV

>member
-9 FSVAPQVDIKRSIFD
+9 FSRAPQVDIKRSIFD
-24 RSFQHKTTG
+24 RSFTHKTTG

-84 RLLWDHWKEFCGEN
+84 RLVWDHWKEFCGEN

-112 QLTAPSGGWKKG
+112 QLTAPPGGWEKG
-124 TIADYMGIPIN
+124 TIADYMGIPI
-135 KAGLSVNAL
+135 KVSGLSVNAL

-175 AGTNAAALANPAN
+175 AGTNAEASANPAN

-215 DPVSIGLTGDVPV
+215 DPVMIGAGQDVPV
-228 VPTNGADNYFFPIVP
+228 LPSQAEHLWEDRIH
-243 VRNSGDGVIGEGLQ
+243 E
-257 RNGYTFEWALENVPG
+257 VPG
-272 VVADDQVFRILPDKY
+272 TRMLSMTGSAASVEGQVFQLYYNGVGTPFPRLE
-287 VNLGSSFVLG
+287 
-297 NYISGDTPLAFVPV
+297 GDTP
-311 AAQVSSAGQPGSTD
+311 QVQTISGMSLLPD
-325 EGGEIKGWNLYA
+325 NLIA
-337 QYASSKPERLLA
+337 LTSEMA
-349 QLSNVT
+349 

-377 GGTRYTEVLRAHF
+377 GGTRYTEVIRAHF
-390 GVSSPDARLQRPEY
+390 GVSSPDSRLQRPEY

-416 VLQMSASSED
+416 VLQMSASSEN

-436 LTSDASSSFTYSAT
+436 LTSDVSSSFTYSAT

-466 YQQGIERMWSRKRR
+466 YQQGIERMFSRKRR

-505 TGADDQAFGYQEA
+505 STSGVDDKAFGYQEA

-523 YKPNRISGAFRSQY
+523 YKPNRISGAFRSTY
-537 DQSLDVWHYGDDYSQ
+537 DQSLDVWHYGDDYSE
-552 LPTLSASWMAETEA
+552 LPTLSASWMAETTA
-566 NVNRTLSVPSTT
+566 NVDRTLSVPSAT
-578 EDQMIFDFAIRL
+578 EDQMIFDFAIKL
-590 KCTRPMPIYSVP
+590 KCARPMPVYSVP

>member
-112 QLTAPSGGWKKG
+112 QLTAPAGGWKKG
-124 TIADYMGIPIN
+124 TIADYMGIPI
-135 KAGLSVNAL
+135 KVSGLSVNAL

-175 AGTNAAALANPAN
+175 AGTNAEASANPAN

-215 DPVSIGLTGDVPV
+215 DPVMIGLAQDVPV
-228 VPTNGADNYFFPIVP
+228 LPSQAEHLWEDRIHEAPGTRIFSMTGSASSTDGFAYQLYYNGVNPPYTSVQ
-243 VRNSGDGVIGEGLQ
+243 GEQMQDGVLSGPSL
-257 RNGYTFEWALENVPG
+257 
-272 VVADDQVFRILPDKY
+272 LPD
-287 VNLGSSFVLG
+287 NLIALTSEM
-297 NYISGDTPLAFVPV
+297 
-311 AAQVSSAGQPGSTD
+311 AAT
-325 EGGEIKGWNLYA
+325 
-337 QYASSKPERLLA
+337 
-349 QLSNVT
+349 
-355 AVTINELRLAF
+355 TINELRLAF

-377 GGTRYTEVLRAHF
+377 CGTRYTEVLRAHF

-416 VLQMSASSED
+416 VLQMSASSEE

-436 LTSDASSSFTYSAT
+436 LTSDVSSSFTYSAT

-466 YQQGIERMWSRKRR
+466 YQQGVERMWNRKRR

-505 TGADDQAFGYQEA
+505 SVDVGGSVDNKAFGYQEA

-537 DQSLDVWHYGDDYSQ
+537 DQSLDVWHYGDDYSE
-552 LPTLSASWMAETEA
+552 LPTLSASWMAETTA
-566 NVNRTLSVPSTT
+566 NVDRTLSVPSAT
-578 EDQMIFDFAIRL
+578 EDQMIFDFAIKL
-590 KCTRPMPIYSVP
+590 KCTRPMPLYSVP

>member
-9 FSVAPQVDIKRSIFD
+9 FSFAPQSNIKRSIFD

-43 DEVLPGDTFVV
+43 DEVLPNDTFVV

-98 NSSPWADETEYTIP
+98 NKSPWADETEYTIP
-112 QLTAPSGGWKKG
+112 QLTAPSGGWQKG

-135 KAGLSVNAL
+135 VANISVNAL

-175 AGTNAAALANPAN
+175 AGTNAEASANPAN

-215 DPVSIGLTGDVPV
+215 DPVEIGISGVASIS
-228 VPTNGADNYFFPIVP
+228 P
-243 VRNSGDGVIGEGLQ
+243 VRNGGSLIAVRPHSGMNAAFGHPIKFGVDANSDVSGVGLL
-257 RNGYTFEWALENVPG
+257 GLYS
-272 VVADDQVFRILPDKY
+272 DQASTGPVRT
-287 VNLGSSFVLG
+287 
-297 NYISGDTPLAFVPV
+297 TPLYSLDVLDSTGKG
-311 AAQVSSAGQPGSTD
+311 VSSTRPLEIVRSNLAVSSNDIAGSIQAD
-325 EGGEIKGWNLYA
+325 
-337 QYASSKPERLLA
+337 
-349 QLSNVT
+349 LSNAT
-355 AVTINELRLAF
+355 AIAINELRLAF
-366 ATQRLLERDAR
+366 AIQRLLERDAR
-377 GGTRYTEVLRAHF
+377 GGTRYTEVIRAHF

-436 LTSDASSSFTYSAT
+436 LTSDVSSSFTYSAT

-505 TGADDQAFGYQEA
+505 GIGGADDQAFGYQEA

-552 LPTLSASWMAETEA
+552 LPTLSASWMAETTA
-566 NVNRTLSVPSTT
+566 NVDRTLSVPSAT
-578 EDQMIFDFAIRL
+578 EDQMIFDFAVKL
-590 KCTRPMPIYSVP
+590 KCARPMPIYSVP

>member
-71 NAYIDIFYFAVPN
+71 NAYIDIFYFAVSN

-112 QLTAPSGGWKKG
+112 QLTAPAGGWQKG
-124 TIADYMGIPIN
+124 TIADYMGIPIKVPN
-135 KAGLSVNAL
+135 ISVNAL

-175 AGTNAAALANPAN
+175 AGTNAEASANPAN
-188 AELGGMPCKVNKFHD
+188 AELGGMPCKANKFHD

-215 DPVSIGLTGDVPV
+215 DPVSIGLTGDLPV
-228 VPTNGADNYFFPIVP
+228 TFGNPGGIFLDTSSYTEGAQPFRSGKPLQFHTGENANTDYQRCYPLNIKLASPDSTDVHNVYYDHSDSGVGNLANLFPIVGSNLQLK
-243 VRNSGDGVIGEGLQ
+243 VSNQFTNS
-257 RNGYTFEWALENVPG
+257 NH
-272 VVADDQVFRILPDKY
+272 ILSAK
-287 VNLGSSFVLG
+287 VNLSE
-297 NYISGDTPLAFVPV
+297 LA
-311 AAQVSSAGQPGSTD
+311 A
-325 EGGEIKGWNLYA
+325 I
-337 QYASSKPERLLA
+337 
-349 QLSNVT
+349 
-355 AVTINELRLAF
+355 TINELRLAF

-377 GGTRYTEVLRAHF
+377 GGTRYTEILRAHF

-436 LTSDASSSFTYSAT
+436 LTSDVSSSFTYSAT

-466 YQQGIERMWSRKRR
+466 YQQGIERMFSRKRR

-492 ETAILNKEIFAQG
+492 ETAILNKEIYAQG
-505 TGADDQAFGYQEA
+505 TAADDEAFGYQEA

-537 DQSLDVWHYGDDYSQ
+537 EQSLDVWHYGDDYSK
-552 LPTLSASWMAETEA
+552 LPTLSASWMEETDS

-578 EDQMIFDFAIRL
+578 EDQMIFDFAIKL